1 MPMGFFAFD
10 DYEPILPNTV
20 NIGGTEYALTY
31 RSDREELEQGSWYK
45 EWLRYVLQNHH
56 VAIDRSTG
64 LPVIFDAGYKAVLF
78 DSFLVLQFE
87 GLSNSG
93 KSWLAFAKAFELLD
107 LWELIDVYGELHIVQ
122 SWSKVLRMVSQAQKG
137 DVIFCDE
144 ETTTTGQESKQDSLA
159 LSNILRACRVKGVS
173 FFFLDPD
180 PTPKPNVDFK
190 VKIVCQAKG
199 AFYTFSLVYTPK
211 EKLLG
216 WDDTKIPV
224 GPFAS
229 PKVMTNCGKNPT
241 IVESWEEFFKFYK
254 PLKDRHVDTLLDDE
268 GIMSSGVRDRQIEH
282 AKRLYEHA
290 CEQGMKITKQRL
302 DTWIIDLNL
311 EGLTKDYKNQVI
323 QRVMDTVESSGR
335 KIRRVD
341 VDEDFRVKWLIEET
355 TNEPLVEGFHEKLLP
370 FLQEEA
376 IKFNKEQKKKKVKNV
391 LKINP
396 EHCEWFVR
404 WAKGEPQAQIG
415 ADYQKSQA
423 QVSIAVGEVRR
434 SILGYAVEEWLHKA
448 HPEWKH
454 VGGNTP
460 DPDFETPNTV
470 ISVKARCRDNIQIEY
485 KDFAKSERKSCIE
498 NGKQLFMYYY
508 ELKYHKKFI
517 VFEATISEV

>member
-10 DYEPILPNTV
+10 DYEPILPNTI
-20 NIGGTEYALTY
+20 NISGKDYVLTY
-31 RSDREELEQGSWYK
+31 RSDREELEQGTWYN
-45 EWLRYVLQNHH
+45 EWLRYVLTNHS

-78 DSFLVLQFE
+78 NSFLVLQFE

-107 LWELIDVYGELHIVQ
+107 LWELVDIYGELHIVQ
-122 SWSKVLRMVSQAQKG
+122 SWSKVLRMVSQAEKG

-144 ETTTTGQESKQDSLA
+144 ETNVTGQESKQDSMA

-190 VKIVCQAKG
+190 IKIVCQAKG

-211 EKLLG
+211 DKLLG
-216 WDDTKIPV
+216 WDDTRIPT
-224 GPFAS
+224 GMFAT
-229 PKVMTNCGKNPT
+229 PKVLTNCGKNPT
-241 IVESWEEFFKFYK
+241 VVVSWEEFFAFYK
-254 PLKDRHVDTLLDDE
+254 PLKDAHVDALLDDE
-268 GIMSSGVRDRQIEH
+268 GIMSSGIKARQVEH
-282 AKRLYEHA
+282 AKELYEHA
-290 CEQGMKITKQRL
+290 CEQGVKITKQRL
-302 DTWIIDLNL
+302 ETWIIDKNL

-323 QRVMDTVESSGR
+323 QRVMDMVEASGS

-341 VDEDFRVKWLIEET
+341 TDEDFRVKWIIEET

-370 FLQEEA
+370 FLRKRA
-376 IKFNKEQKKKKVKNV
+376 KKFNADRKKKGEKGRVI
-391 LKINP
+391 LP

-404 WAKGEPQAQIG
+404 WCKGEPQAQIG
-415 ADYQKSQA
+415 ADNNKSQA

-434 SILGYAVEEWLHKA
+434 SILGYAVEDWLHKA

-454 VGGNTP
+454 VGGNTEE
-460 DPDFETPNTV
+460 PDFETPDTV
-470 ISVKARCRDNIQIEY
+470 ISVKARCRDNIQIHY
-485 KDFAKSERKSCIE
+485 KDFAKSERERCVKD
-498 NGKQLFMYYY
+498 GKLLLMYYW
-508 ELKYHKKFI
+508 ELKFHKRFI
-517 VFEATISEV
+517 VFEARIQED

>member
-1 MPMGFFAFD
+1 MPMGFMAFD
-10 DYEPILPNTV
+10 DYESVLPNTV
-20 NIGGTEYALTY
+20 NIGGKEYPLTY

-45 EWLRYVLQNHH
+45 EWLRYVLQNHT

-64 LPVIFDAGYKAVLF
+64 LPVIFDAGYKAVLY

-107 LWELIDVYGELHIVQ
+107 LWELVDVYGELHIVQ
-122 SWSKVLRMVSQAQKG
+122 SWSKVLRMVSSAEKG

-144 ETTTTGQESKQDSLA
+144 ETTTTGQESKQDSMA

-173 FFFLDPD
+173 FFFLDPN
-180 PTPKPNVDFK
+180 PTPKDNVDFK
-190 VKIVCQAKG
+190 IKIVCQAKG

-216 WDDTKIPV
+216 WDDTKIPIGV
-224 GPFAS
+224 LSS
-229 PKVMTNCGKNPT
+229 PKVITNCGKNPT
-241 IVESWEEFFKFYK
+241 VITTWEEFFAYYK
-254 PLKDRHVDTLLDDE
+254 PLKDAHVENLLDDE
-268 GIMSSGVRDRQIEH
+268 GIMSSGVRERQIGH
-282 AKRLYEHA
+282 AKQLYEHA
-290 CEQGMKITKQRL
+290 CEQGVKITKQRL
-302 DTWIIDLNL
+302 DTWIVDLKL

-335 KIRRVD
+335 KVRSVGT
-341 VDEDFRVKWLIEET
+341 DEDFRVKWLIEET

-370 FLQEEA
+370 FLRKMA
-376 IKFNKEQKKKKVKNV
+376 IKFNKEQKKKKNARTIK
-391 LKINP
+391 P

-415 ADYQKSQA
+415 ADYEKSQA
-423 QVSIAVGEVRR
+423 QVSIAVGEVRQ
-434 SILGYAVEEWLHKA
+434 SVLGYAVEEWLHKA
-448 HPEWKH
+448 HPEWKF
-454 VGGNTP
+454 VGGNT
-460 DPDFETPNTV
+460 DEPDFETPTTV

-485 KDFAKSERKSCIE
+485 KDFGKKERERCVKD
-498 NGKQLFMYYY
+498 GKQLFMYYF
-508 ELKYHKKFI
+508 ELKYHKRFI
-517 VFEATISEV
+517 VFEAKVQEA